1 MTGHPRIKFDPLPSE
16 CIVDQAL
23 VICIRG
29 PAARERV
36 TARLSN
42 AAYGDGVLLS
52 QAIFVAD
59 ADGVVDLA
67 RHAPTSD
74 SYQGIDDPS
83 ELQQRVEALIAN
95 PGLTSRTPVV
105 R

>member
-59 ADGVVDLA
+59 ADGVSTSLA
-67 RHAPTSD
+67 TRLPPTP
-74 SYQGIDDPS
+74 I
-83 ELQQRVEALIAN
+83 RALMSLRN
-95 PGLTSRTPVV
+95 CNNVSKP
-105 R
+105 